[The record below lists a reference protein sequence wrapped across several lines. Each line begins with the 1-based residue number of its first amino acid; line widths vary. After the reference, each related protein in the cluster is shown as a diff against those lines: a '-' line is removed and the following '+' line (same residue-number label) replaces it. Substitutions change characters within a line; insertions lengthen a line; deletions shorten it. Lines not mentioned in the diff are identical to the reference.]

1 MIYDCMF
8 DTILHHMISL
18 HIVVLYQAV
27 KIVSHD
33 TTCVFWEPVLHDT
46 IAYCSYNQ
54 TMIDHYQVSL
64 CLSNGAGTALK
75 HSQLLSIF

>member
-1 MIYDCMF
+1 MF
-8 DTILHHMISL
+8 DTILHHIISL

-27 KIVSHD
+27 KLASHD
-33 TTCVFWEPVLHDT
+33 TTCVFWEHVLHVT

-54 TMIDHYQVSL
+54 TMIDHYQIPF

-75 HSQLLSIF
+75 QSQLLSIFP

>member
-1 MIYDCMF
+1 MF

-33 TTCVFWEPVLHDT
+33 TTSVFWEPVACIT
-46 IAYCSYNQ
+46 
-54 TMIDHYQVSL
+54 
-64 CLSNGAGTALK
+64 
-75 HSQLLSIF
+75 